1 MSAPRAYRFLL
12 ALAAAAT
19 VSSSHAAAI
28 ASQPFDIGVDMVQV
42 FNDRLGAGR
51 FFAGA
56 GTDRLRVNARVTPSP
71 DTDFYDQ
78 SSNGGE
84 TAIFVTHPSTPG
96 LDARLQFVGLQSG
109 GGGGKNDYTTT
120 FNLANPFVQGQLAAW
135 DATPFALRIENPSA
149 PGGETTKWVTA
160 PDYDSSVNLPFL
172 QDVAITG
179 GGLAPT
185 LSWTVPDTTAPITN
199 IRIQLR
205 RIDAEEPGRI
215 TAATLVHE
223 AVLPLGS
230 NGYTLD
236 QAFSNGGLPGL
247 PSGLEQ
253 GSKYEVA
260 VILESAEPGLI
271 KGRARTFFEFTPLTD
286 DAGDRTIYLPSVD
299 SAGNFNFDIEVRAGE
314 TILIDPVVAV
324 GYDYQI
330 GSGDPLFAS
339 VTLPNVGDGIF
350 ELWLYDLNLAD
361 FVFET
366 FLDAGERFDFTGG
379 GVDRFRVLGIEP
391 SAGLDPTDVQA
402 FVTEIG
408 FTGNGRFTGRMTPIT
423 TNFTPVP
430 EPSSL
435 ALLALAVLALGG
447 LRRSCRAGGS
457 LR

>member
-56 GTDRLRVNARVTPSP
+56 GTDRLRVSARVTPSP

-96 LDARLQFVGLQSG
+96 LDTRLQFVGLQSG

-236 QAFSNGGLPGL
+236 Q
-247 PSGLEQ
+247 
-253 GSKYEVA
+253 
-260 VILESAEPGLI
+260 
-271 KGRARTFFEFTPLTD
+271 
-286 DAGDRTIYLPSVD
+286 
-299 SAGNFNFDIEVRAGE
+299 
-314 TILIDPVVAV
+314 
-324 GYDYQI
+324 
-330 GSGDPLFAS
+330 
-339 VTLPNVGDGIF
+339 
-350 ELWLYDLNLAD
+350 
-361 FVFET
+361 
-366 FLDAGERFDFTGG
+366 
-379 GVDRFRVLGIEP
+379 P
-391 SAGLDPTDVQA
+391 SATA
-402 FVTEIG
+402 G
-408 FTGNGRFTGRMTPIT
+408 FPG
-423 TNFTPVP
+423 
-430 EPSSL
+430 
-435 ALLALAVLALGG
+435 
-447 LRRSCRAGGS
+447 CRAAWSRGAS
-457 LR
+457 TKWR